1 MVGQVEQE
9 QNSPFDFGKSEKC
22 AKSVRGSNSES
33 CAKFA
38 LFIESK
44 QCIDN

>member
-1 MVGQVEQE
+1 MVEQLVQE
-9 QNSPFDFGKSEKC
+9 KISPFDFGNSEKC

-33 CAKFA
+33 SAKFA

-44 QCIDN
+44 ECIDN